1 MQVGVIVPQG
11 WTGEYAGVEPAA
23 AWQRTV
29 DVARRADDLGFES
42 IWLFDHFH
50 TTPDP
55 TDEMTFESFT
65 SLSALAAATRQVRL
79 GHIVACAGFRNPAL
93 VTKMISTM
101 DVISGGRMELGIG
114 AGWKMEEWLAY
125 GYRFPERKERL
136 ERLRD
141 TLGVARAMLGPGRAT
156 YEGKHA
162 GVEGAINLPKP
173 LQERLP
179 IMVGGNGQN
188 VTWRLAA
195 EFADELNVDGMPPED
210 VAKSMPIIRQRCE
223 EIGRDPDTLRVSAHI
238 WWEQLDAAPSR
249 PDLLAAYAET
259 GVVRVQTLIRAASM
273 DVDEID
279 AFAEDCRAAGATVGE
294 GAVASV

>member
-1 MQVGVIVPQG
+1 
-11 WTGEYAGVEPAA
+11 
-23 AWQRTV
+23 
-29 DVARRADDLGFES
+29 
-42 IWLFDHFH
+42 
-50 TTPDP
+50 
-55 TDEMTFESFT
+55 MTFESFT
-65 SLSALAAATRQVRL
+65 SLSALAAVTRQVRL

-114 AGWKMEEWLAY
+114 AGWKQEEWLAY
-125 GYRFPERKERL
+125 GYEFPERKERL

-141 TLGVARAMLGPGRAT
+141 TLAVARAMLGPGRAT

-162 GVEGAINLPKP
+162 GVAGAINLPKP

-223 EIGRDPDTLRVSAHI
+223 EIGRDPETLRVSAHI

-249 PDLLAAYAET
+249 QDLLAAYAQT
-259 GVVRVQTLIRAASM
+259 GVVRVQALIRAAAQ

-279 AFAEDCRAAGATVGE
+279 AFAEDCRAAGATLNE
-294 GAVASV
+294 GVVATV

>member
-11 WTGEYAGVEPAA
+11 WTLEYSGFDPRE

-29 DVARRADDLGFES
+29 EVAQRADELGFDS

-50 TTPDP
+50 TVPEP
-55 TDEMTFESFT
+55 ADEMTFESFT
-65 SLSALAAATRQVRL
+65 TLTALAALTSRVRL
-79 GHIVACAGFRNPAL
+79 GHVVACAGFRNAAL
-93 VTKMISTM
+93 LAKMISTM

-114 AGWKMEEWLAY
+114 AGWKQEEWLAY
-125 GYRFPERKERL
+125 GYEFPERRERL

-141 TLGVARAMLGPGRAT
+141 QLAVARAMLGPGRAT
-156 YEGKHA
+156 HEGQQA
-162 GVEGAINLPKP
+162 SVRGAINLPKP
-173 LQERLP
+173 VQERLP
-179 IMVGGNGQN
+179 IMVGGNGPN

-210 VAKSMPIIRQRCE
+210 VRSSMPLIRQRCE

-249 PDLLAAYAET
+249 RDLIAAYAET
-259 GVVRVQTLIRAASM
+259 GIARIQTLVRAAAR
-273 DVDEID
+273 DVDELD
-279 AFAEDCRAAGATVGE
+279 RFADDCRAAGAMLRE
-294 GAVASV
+294 HAFAAR